1 MRIDQNPL
9 FRKSISPWYDSE
21 AICIGIII
29 FMLIVFIF
37 GCIGISVARE
47 EAEFHGYVWIA
58 VLLLVLSGGVI
69 LSTITRL
76 IKRHMRRT
84 SK

>member
-9 FRKSISPWYDSE
+9 FRKSIIPWYDSE
-21 AICIGIII
+21 AACIGIII
-29 FMLIVFIF
+29 FMIIVFFF

-58 VLLLVLSGGVI
+58 VLLVVLSGGVI
-69 LSTITRL
+69 LSTTVRL
-76 IKRHMRRT
+76 IKRHTRRS

>member
-21 AICIGIII
+21 TVCIGIVI
-29 FMLIVFIF
+29 FMLVVFVF

-58 VLLLVLSGGVI
+58 ILLLVMSGGVI
-69 LSTITRL
+69 LSIIARL
-76 IKRHMRRT
+76 IKRHASRA

>member
-9 FRKSISPWYDSE
+9 FRKTISPWYDSE

-29 FMLIVFIF
+29 FMLIVFVF
-37 GCIGISVARE
+37 GWIGISVARE
-47 EAEFHGYVWIA
+47 DAEFHGYVWVA
-58 VLLLVLSGGVI
+58 VLLLVMSGGVI

-76 IKRHMRRT
+76 IKRHTRRT
-84 SK
+84 SR

>member
-9 FRKSISPWYDSE
+9 FRKSINPWYDSE
-21 AICIGIII
+21 AACIGIII
-29 FMLIVFIF
+29 FMFIVFVF

-47 EAEFHGYVWIA
+47 DAEFHGYVWIA
-58 VLLLVLSGGVI
+58 VLLLVMSGGVI
-69 LSTITRL
+69 LSTILRL
-76 IKRHMRRT
+76 IKRHTHRA

>member
-29 FMLIVFIF
+29 FMLIVFVF

-58 VLLLVLSGGVI
+58 VLLVVMSAAVI
-69 LSTITRL
+69 FSTIIRL
-76 IKRHMRRT
+76 IKRHARRY

>member
-9 FRKSISPWYDSE
+9 FRKTISPWYDSE
-21 AICIGIII
+21 AVCIGVII
-29 FMLIVFIF
+29 FMLIVFVF

-47 EAEFHGYVWIA
+47 NPEFHGYVRIA
-58 VLLLVLSGGVI
+58 ILLVVMSGGVI
-69 LSTITRL
+69 FTTAIRL
-76 IKRHMRRT
+76 IRRYARRA